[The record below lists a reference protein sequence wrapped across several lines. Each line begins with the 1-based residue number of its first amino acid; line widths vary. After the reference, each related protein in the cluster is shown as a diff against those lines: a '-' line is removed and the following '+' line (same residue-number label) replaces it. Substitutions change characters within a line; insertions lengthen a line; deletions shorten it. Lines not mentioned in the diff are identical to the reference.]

1 MNAMKERMDT
11 ILRELKA
18 EMRTNQ
24 EEMTARVEARI
35 GANNKK
41 FEVL

>member
-1 MNAMKERMDT
+1 MGTEQMMER
-11 ILRELKA
+11 LLA

-24 EEMTARVEARI
+24 ERLEAKIEAR
-35 GANNKK
+35 NEK

>member
-1 MNAMKERMDT
+1 MNA
-11 ILRELKA
+11 ILREIKA

-24 EEMTARVEARI
+24 EEMTARVEAKI
-35 GANNKK
+35 DANNEK